1 MKTVQQLLESKRHSV
16 VSVTSSSTVLD
27 ALKVMAEKEIGAV
40 VVIDNEHLAGI
51 FSERDYAR
59 KVVLQGKS
67 SKDTPVREIMTEK
80 VVCVRPEQT
89 VEDCMGLMTDRRI
102 RHLPVLDHKKVIGV
116 VSIGDIVKEIA
127 PLAPGTYAIV
137 GGLEN
142 RSTGKRALA
151 VSYFTVG
158 DEK

>member
-1 MKTVQQLLESKRHSV
+1 MKTVQQLLESKRTSL
-16 VSVTSSSTVLD
+16 VSVAPSSTVLD

-40 VVIDNEHLAGI
+40 VVIEDGHLAGI

-59 KVVLQGKS
+59 KVVLQGKA

-89 VEDCMGLMTDRRI
+89 IEDCMGLMTDKRI

-116 VSIGDIVKEIA
+116 ISIGDVVKEMLSEKEFVIKQ
-127 PLAPGTYAIV
+127 
-137 GGLEN
+137 LE
-142 RSTGKRALA
+142 
-151 VSYFTVG
+151 SYIHN
-158 DEK
+158 